1 MDGSIQNEKLP
12 LAVACSRALGLRK
25 HASTYQRWV
34 SKGVVGKAGVR
45 FFLQAELIGGQLYTT
60 IENVRRFNELLN
72 TPLETKRDLRDCE
85 RSREAHRKSN
95 ARRLAALGIVL

>member
-25 HASTYQRWV
+25 HASTYHRWV

>member
-1 MDGSIQNEKLP
+1 MDGSIQNQKLP

-25 HASTYQRWV
+25 HASTYHRWV
-34 SKGVVGKAGVR
+34 SKGVVGKAGAR

-60 IENVRRFNELLN
+60 IENVQRFNELLN
-72 TPLETKRDLRDCE
+72 TPLETKRNLIDSE